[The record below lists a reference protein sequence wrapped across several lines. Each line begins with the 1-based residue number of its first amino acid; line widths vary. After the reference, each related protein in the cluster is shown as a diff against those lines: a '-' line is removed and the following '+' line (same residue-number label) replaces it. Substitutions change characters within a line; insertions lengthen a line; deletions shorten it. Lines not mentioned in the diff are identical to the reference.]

1 MAKKK
6 EVTGGGLERINRV
19 RPATNVVFSI
29 IFILLAIVCII
40 PALFIVIIS
49 LTDENAISQYGYQFL
64 PKVISFSAYE
74 FLWDSSAKIFSAAF
88 ISILVTISGTAIGI
102 YLTATMG
109 YVFSRSAYKL
119 KKFVTYFIFIPMIF
133 GGGLIA
139 SYYVNVNALNLKDSI
154 WILILP
160 LAVSPF
166 NIVICRTFFQTT
178 IPDSIIESA
187 KIDGASQMR
196 IFYRIVL
203 PVSLPVLATI
213 GIFLAFGYW
222 NDWFQSLMY
231 IETKNKLS
239 LQALLMQIDKNIEFM
254 AANAD
259 KMGISQLEFI
269 SKMPKESYRMAICA
283 IVIIPITMIYPFFQR
298 YFISGL
304 TIGAVKG

>member
-1 MAKKK
+1 MKKT
-6 EVTGGGLERINRV
+6 ETFASSMDRFNRI
-19 RPATNVVFSI
+19 RPGTNVVFSA
-29 IFILLAIVCII
+29 IFILLALMCII
-40 PALFIVIIS
+40 PALFVVIIS
-49 LTDENAISQYGYQFL
+49 FSDESSIAEYGYQFI
-64 PKVISFSAYE
+64 PKALSLSAYQ
-74 FLWDSSAKIFSAAF
+74 FLWDSRSKMLSAIGVSV
-88 ISILVTISGTAIGI
+88 LVTVVGTVLGI

-109 YVFSRSAYKL
+109 YIFSRQTYKL

-133 GGGLIA
+133 SGGLIA
-139 SYYVNVNALNLKDSI
+139 SYYINVNALHLKDSLLV
-154 WILILP
+154 LILP

-196 IFYRIVL
+196 IFYSIVL

-231 IETKNKLS
+231 IETKSKLS

-254 AANAD
+254 AANAEQ
-259 KMGISQLEFI
+259 MGVSQLELI
-269 SKMPKESYRMAICA
+269 SRMPKESYRMAICA
-283 IVIIPITMIYPFFQR
+283 VVIVPITLVYPFFQR

>member
-1 MAKKK
+1 MSKKS
-6 EVTGGGLERINRV
+6 ENYAGSLERFNRV
-19 RPATNVVFSI
+19 RPATNVIFSL
-29 IFILLAIVCII
+29 IFIILALMCII
-40 PALFIVIIS
+40 PALFVVIIS
-49 LTDENAISQYGYQFL
+49 FSDESSIAQYGYQFF
-64 PKVISFSAYE
+64 PKALSLSAYQ
-74 FLWDSSAKIFSAAF
+74 FLWDSRSKMFSAIG
-88 ISILVTISGTAIGI
+88 ISVLVTVVGTVLGI

-109 YVFSRSAYKL
+109 YIFSRQNYRL
-119 KKFVTYFIFIPMIF
+119 KKFLTYFIFIPMIF
-133 GGGLIA
+133 SGGLIA
-139 SYYVNVNALNLKDSI
+139 SYYINVNALNLKDSLLV
-154 WILILP
+154 LILP

-196 IFYRIVL
+196 IFYKIVL
-203 PVSLPVLATI
+203 PISLPVLATI

-231 IETKNKLS
+231 IETKSKLS

-254 AANAD
+254 AANAEQ
-259 KMGISQLEFI
+259 MGVSQLELI
-269 SKMPKESYRMAICA
+269 SRMPKESYRMAICA
-283 IVIIPITMIYPFFQR
+283 VVIVPITLVYPFFQR

>member
-1 MAKKK
+1 MKKT
-6 EVTGGGLERINRV
+6 ETFASSMDRFNRI
-19 RPATNVVFSI
+19 RPGTNVVFSA
-29 IFILLAIVCII
+29 IFILLALMCII
-40 PALFIVIIS
+40 PALFVVIIS
-49 LTDENAISQYGYQFL
+49 FSDESSIAEYGYQFI
-64 PKVISFSAYE
+64 PKALSLSAYQ
-74 FLWDSSAKIFSAAF
+74 FLWDSRSKMLSAIGVSV
-88 ISILVTISGTAIGI
+88 LVTVVGTVLGI

-109 YVFSRSAYKL
+109 YIFSRQTYKL

-133 GGGLIA
+133 SGGLIA
-139 SYYVNVNALNLKDSI
+139 SYYINVNALYLKDSLLV
-154 WILILP
+154 LILP

-196 IFYRIVL
+196 IFYSIVL

-231 IETKNKLS
+231 IETKSKLS

-254 AANAD
+254 AANAEQ
-259 KMGISQLEFI
+259 MGVSQLELI
-269 SKMPKESYRMAICA
+269 SRMPKESYRMAICA
-283 IVIIPITMIYPFFQR
+283 VVIVPITLVYPFFQR